1 MFPSITV
8 LGLKETQD
16 DRAVSPLKCV
26 VRKFLTACLSVG
38 SKKKKKKPMH
48 YPVIVLLDPILGEQ
62 KCTVTQKPVRKCL

>member
-38 SKKKKKKPMH
+38 SKKKKKKTNALPSNCTLGP
-48 YPVIVLLDPILGEQ
+48 YPRGT
-62 KCTVTQKPVRKCL
+62 KMYGHTKTCA

>member
-38 SKKKKKKPMH
+38 SKKKKKKN
-48 YPVIVLLDPILGEQ
+48 Q
-62 KCTVTQKPVRKCL
+62 CTTQ